1 MSDNNSTK
9 QAISLFKTIQK
20 ALTKMPINK
29 LNDKIMAFIKAKD
42 DNQSI
47 VHRVVCTVAE
57 ENGITPE
64 AVYNSTKRGV
74 EYDSKIISWMISLKI
89 YGINANTL
97 AREFGKYPNC
107 IHHAKRKFD
116 SMDIEKRKKDRM
128 LMTTYNKCVELVKEQ
143 I

>member
-1 MSDNNSTK
+1 MIENNSNR
-9 QAISLFKTIQK
+9 QAINLFKTIQK
-20 ALTKMPINK
+20 ALTIMPLNK

-42 DNQSI
+42 DNQAI

-57 ENGITPE
+57 EYNITPD

-74 EYDSKIISWMISLKI
+74 EYDAKIISWMISLKI
-89 YGINANTL
+89 YGINANVL

-107 IHHAKRKFD
+107 IHHAKRNFD
-116 SMDIEKRKKDRM
+116 SMNIEKHKKDRE
-128 LMTTYNKCVELVKEQ
+128 LMTTYNKCAELVKEQ